1 MNRIEQIK
9 KEAQIIV
16 DNICLPR
23 IPDSSIRAQ
32 CSPFA
37 DIRQAVNEA
46 VRECSATGGG
56 RVIIPAG
63 HYRCEG
69 PIRLA
74 SCVDLHLEDGVFIK
88 FSCKPEHYL
97 PVVPSRW
104 EGVEVYNYSPMI
116 YGTDLHDVAITGR
129 GVICGGRELW
139 HLLEARQMES
149 KDRVRQLELNKVPVE
164 ERICGDKEFLRPP
177 LIQLRNSQRLL
188 FEGFTCIDAPMWMLH
203 PLYSSHITI
212 RHINMDS
219 MYVCN
224 DGVDVDS
231 CEDVVIENSHF
242 RNGDDAV
249 VLKSGRD
256 ADGLRVNRPC
266 RRVVVRNCVFHECM
280 HGFAIGSELSGGAE
294 DVYIHDIHMECI
306 ERQAL
311 SLKSAPGRGGV
322 IWRIYIADME
332 IDRTDD
338 HAISIVSEYPGSRFG
353 EEKTCYRDME
363 FRHIHCSYAANG
375 LYLEGSGEFP
385 LENILLEDVTI
396 DRADQ
401 VLDAAQNT
409 GTTIFRN
416 VSVNGSAINLP

>member
-23 IPDSSIRAQ
+23 IPDRSIRAQ

-37 DIRQAVNEA
+37 DISKAVNEA
-46 VRECSATGGG
+46 VRECSVTGGG

-149 KDRVRQLELNKVPVE
+149 KDRVRQLELNKVPVDR
-164 ERICGDKEFLRPP
+164 RICGDKEFLRPP

-322 IWRIYIADME
+322 IRRVYIADVE

-363 FRHIHCSYAANG
+363 FRNIHCSYAANG

-385 LENILLEDVTI
+385 LENILLEDVII

-409 GTTIFRN
+409 GTTIFRD